1 MESPQTTQKPVAEQ
15 ESAKA
20 QGRYEIQ
27 EELGRGAT
35 GAVYKAYDRLI
46 GRTVALK
53 AISVDRNTPN
63 REELI
68 ERLKLEAKAAGKL
81 DHPNIITI
89 YDVGQEDDV
98 IYLSMQFIDG
108 KTLFKY
114 LAEDGVPPLPTFISW
129 ADQILTAVGFAHAH
143 GVIHRDLKP
152 ANLMLTA
159 QGTIKVLDFG
169 VAKVGNDTMTQ
180 AGLVIGTP
188 SYMAPE
194 QVAGKKIDQRADIF
208 ALGTVF
214 YELVTREKPV
224 RGDVTTILYKIV
236 NEDPVAPSLINPAL
250 PGSIDA
256 IIRQALAKDPKQR
269 FQKCEAMRTALLQQA
284 ALLNIK
290 PAAHAAAEKKVGSP
304 APTSNPFPQY
314 LLEEL
319 QPRRSRNARRGTLI
333 VMALVLATA
342 VSWNLYNPAH
352 SHLLSQLFGRIESAV
367 ERITAKQFAT
377 SRSANKVVE
386 QQPDSN
392 RSDQLTRSG
401 SSQSRTSDGKSL
413 PGGAEVAK
421 AEPTSTDSSSTTRS
435 QEQAVAQ
442 DPNIKSIDDAASANS
457 AKVPAS
463 FATDGIQNSGAEESP
478 HSPEA
483 MDGVRAYD
491 PAPESAAATDSQT
504 APAETAQDS
513 NTEDRNRN
521 DAAPLSS
528 RMNAAKTVGYQAALA
543 PDEFTRK
550 DIPELVRQ
558 ADSAEER
565 GDYREARYKYEL
577 VLKVD
582 HNNSAARAGLYR
594 IKMTEQSR

>member
-1 MESPQTTQKPVAEQ
+1 MESRQTTQKPVAEQ
-15 ESAKA
+15 ESTNP

-89 YDVGQEDDV
+89 YDVGHEDDV

-114 LAEDGVPPLPTFISW
+114 LAEDGVPPLATFISW
-129 ADQILTAVGFAHAH
+129 AEQILTAVGFAHAH
-143 GVIHRDLKP
+143 CVIHRDLKP

-208 ALGTVF
+208 ALGSVF
-214 YELVTREKPV
+214 YELATREKPFQ
-224 RGDVTTILYKIV
+224 GDVTTILYKIM
-236 NEDPVAPSLINPAL
+236 NEDPVPPSLINPAL
-250 PGSIDA
+250 PGSLDA

-269 FQKCEAMRTALLQQA
+269 FQKCEAMRAALLQQA
-284 ALLNIK
+284 TLLNIK
-290 PAAHAAAEKKVGSP
+290 PAAQPPAEKNIVPP
-304 APTSNPFPQY
+304 APTSKPFPHY

-319 QPRRSRNARRGTLI
+319 QPRRSRHTRRGVLM
-333 VMALVLATA
+333 VMGLVLATA
-342 VSWNLYNPAH
+342 VSWIFYNPSH
-352 SHLLSQLFGRIESAV
+352 NHLLSQLFGRIESAA
-367 ERITAKQFAT
+367 EQKAARQFAAA
-377 SRSANKVVE
+377 RSANKAVE

-392 RSDQLTRSG
+392 VSDQL
-401 SSQSRTSDGKSL
+401 SQNGASQNRGSDGKSSGDS
-413 PGGAEVAK
+413 PAVAR
-421 AEPTSTDSSSTTRS
+421 AEPTSNDSSSTTRS

-442 DPNIKSIDDAASANS
+442 NPKIKSTDDAASVNS
-457 AKVPAS
+457 ASAPAT
-463 FATDGIQNSGAEESP
+463 FARDGIQNSGAEESLR
-478 HSPEA
+478 SPEA
-483 MDGVRAYD
+483 IDGVRGNE
-491 PAPESAAATDSQT
+491 PAPESAAATDPRT
-504 APAETAQDS
+504 ARTETAQDS
-513 NTEDRNRN
+513 NTADTSRNT
-521 DAAPLSS
+521 AAPLSS
-528 RMNAAKTVGYQAALA
+528 GTNGTKTVGSQAAPA
-543 PDEFTRK
+543 PDEFARK
-550 DIPELVRQ
+550 DIPQLVRQ
-558 ADSAEER
+558 ADRAEER

-577 VLKVD
+577 VLKLD
-582 HNNSAARAGLYR
+582 RNNSAARAGLYR
-594 IKMTEQSR
+594 IKMTEQSH

>member
-15 ESAKA
+15 ESTKA

-53 AISVDRNTPN
+53 AIAVDRNTPN

-208 ALGTVF
+208 ALGSVF
-214 YELVTREKPV
+214 YELATREKPFQ
-224 RGDVTTILYKIV
+224 GDVTTILYKIM
-236 NEDPVAPSLINPAL
+236 NEDPVPPSLINPAL
-250 PGSIDA
+250 PGSLDA

-269 FQKCEAMRTALLQQA
+269 FQKCGAMRTALLQQA

-290 PAAHAAAEKKVGSP
+290 PAAQPPAEKKIVAP
-304 APTSNPFPQY
+304 APTSNPFPHY

-319 QPRRSRNARRGTLI
+319 QPRRSRNTRRGVLM

-342 VSWNLYNPAH
+342 VSWIFYTPSY
-352 SHLLSQLFGRIESAV
+352 SHLLSQLCGTLESAV
-367 ERITAKQFAT
+367 ERITAKHFAT
-377 SRSANKVVE
+377 AQSANKAAE
-386 QQPDSN
+386 QEPDSN
-392 RSDQLTRSG
+392 TSDQLRQSG
-401 SSQSRTSDGKSL
+401 TGQNRGSDGKSL
-413 PGGAEVAK
+413 GDSPAVAR
-421 AEPTSTDSSSTTRS
+421 AEPTSNDSSSTTRP
-435 QEQAVAQ
+435 QEQAVTQ
-442 DPNIKSIDDAASANS
+442 NPKIKSTDDAAAVNS
-457 AKVPAS
+457 ASAPAT
-463 FATDGIQNSGAEESP
+463 FARDGIQNSGAEESP
-478 HSPEA
+478 RSPEA
-483 MDGVRAYD
+483 MDGVRGNE
-491 PAPESAAATDSQT
+491 PGPESAAATDSQT
-504 APAETAQDS
+504 ARAETAQDS

-521 DAAPLSS
+521 YAAPLSS
-528 RMNAAKTVGYQAALA
+528 GTNAGKTVGSQATPA

-550 DIPELVRQ
+550 DIPELVRE

-565 GDYREARYKYEL
+565 GDYRKALYKYEL
-577 VLKVD
+577 VLKLD
-582 HNNSAARAGLYR
+582 PKNSAARAGLYR
-594 IKMTEQSR
+594 IKMTEQSH

>member
-1 MESPQTTQKPVAEQ
+1 MEPQTTQKPVAEQ
-15 ESAKA
+15 ESTNAK
-20 QGRYEIQ
+20 GRYEIQ

-53 AISVDRNTPN
+53 AISVDHNTLN

-89 YDVGQEDDV
+89 YDVGHEDDV

-114 LAEDGVPPLPTFISW
+114 LAEDGVPPLATFISW
-129 ADQILTAVGFAHAH
+129 ADQILTAVGFAHTH

-208 ALGTVF
+208 ALGSVF
-214 YELVTREKPV
+214 YELATREKPF
-224 RGDVTTILYKIV
+224 RGDVTTILYKIM
-236 NEDPVAPSLINPAL
+236 NEDPVPPSLINPAL

-256 IIRQALAKDPKQR
+256 IIRQALARDPKQR

-290 PAAHAAAEKKVGSP
+290 PAAHPAAEKKIVPP
-304 APTSNPFPQY
+304 APISNPFPQY
-314 LLEEL
+314 PLEEL
-319 QPRRSRNARRGTLI
+319 RPHHSRHTRRGVLM

-342 VSWNLYNPAH
+342 VSWIFYNPSQNH
-352 SHLLSQLFGRIESAV
+352 FLSQLFGRIESAV

-377 SRSANKVVE
+377 ARSANKAVE
-386 QQPDSN
+386 QQRDSN
-392 RSDQLTRSG
+392 VSDQL
-401 SSQSRTSDGKSL
+401 SQNGASQNRGSDGRSL
-413 PGGAEVAK
+413 ADSPAVART
-421 AEPTSTDSSSTTRS
+421 EPTSNESSSTTRS
-435 QEQAVAQ
+435 QEQAVEQ
-442 DPNIKSIDDAASANS
+442 YPKIKSTDGAASVNS
-457 AKVPAS
+457 ARAPAT
-463 FATDGIQNSGAEESP
+463 FARDGIQNSGAEKSLG
-478 HSPEA
+478 SPETD
-483 MDGVRAYD
+483 DGVRGNA
-491 PAPESAAATDSQT
+491 PAPESTAGIDPQSTRTETARDSNVADTNRDAAT
-504 APAETAQDS
+504 
-513 NTEDRNRN
+513 
-521 DAAPLSS
+521 PLSS
-528 RMNAAKTVGYQAALA
+528 GTNGTKTVGSQAAPA
-543 PDEFTRK
+543 PDGFARK

-558 ADSAEER
+558 ADRAEER

-577 VLKVD
+577 VLKLD
-582 HNNSAARAGLYR
+582 SNNSAARAGLYR
-594 IKMTEQSR
+594 IKMTEQPH

>member
-1 MESPQTTQKPVAEQ
+1 MEPQTTQKTVAEQ
-15 ESAKA
+15 ESTNA

-53 AISVDRNTPN
+53 AISVDHNTPN

-89 YDVGQEDDV
+89 YDVGHEDDV

-114 LAEDGVPPLPTFISW
+114 LAEDGVPPLATFISW
-129 ADQILTAVGFAHAH
+129 ADQILTAVGFAHTH

-208 ALGTVF
+208 ALGSVF
-214 YELVTREKPV
+214 YELATREKPF
-224 RGDVTTILYKIV
+224 RGDVTTILYKIM
-236 NEDPVAPSLINPAL
+236 NEDPVPPSLINPAL

-256 IIRQALAKDPKQR
+256 IIRQALARDPKQR

-290 PAAHAAAEKKVGSP
+290 PAAHPAAEKKIVPP
-304 APTSNPFPQY
+304 APISNPFPQY

-319 QPRRSRNARRGTLI
+319 RPRRSRNTRRGVLM
-333 VMALVLATA
+333 VVALVLATA
-342 VSWNLYNPAH
+342 VSWILYNPSH
-352 SHLLSQLFGRIESAV
+352 THLLSQLFVRIESAV
-367 ERITAKQFAT
+367 ERITAEQFAT
-377 SRSANKVVE
+377 ARSANKAVE

-392 RSDQLTRSG
+392 ISDQL
-401 SSQSRTSDGKSL
+401 SQNGASQNRGSDGKSL
-413 PGGAEVAK
+413 ADSPAVART
-421 AEPTSTDSSSTTRS
+421 EPTSNDSSSTTRS
-435 QEQAVAQ
+435 QEQPVGQ
-442 DPNIKSIDDAASANS
+442 NPKIKSTDDAASVNS
-457 AKVPAS
+457 ARAPAT
-463 FATDGIQNSGAEESP
+463 FARDGIQNSGAEESLR
-478 HSPEA
+478 SPEA
-483 MDGVRAYD
+483 IDGVRGNE
-491 PAPESAAATDSQT
+491 PAPESAAATDPQT
-504 APAETAQDS
+504 ARTETAQDS
-513 NTEDRNRN
+513 NTADTSRNTVT
-521 DAAPLSS
+521 PLSS
-528 RMNAAKTVGYQAALA
+528 GTNGTKAAGSQAAPA
-543 PDEFTRK
+543 PDKFARK

-558 ADSAEER
+558 ADRAEER

-577 VLKVD
+577 VLKLD
-582 HNNSAARAGLYR
+582 SNNSAARAGLYR
-594 IKMTEQSR
+594 IKMTEQPH